1 MAGTLQSLGNLVRSL
16 AALGFVGL
24 VGTGGYLGY
33 QAYNRHFR
41 LEEDLRKSAEQL
53 KAHEATIGRLT
64 AEIVAKDREIQ
75 DLSLAI
81 RLLKVDRRMAE
92 IQVLNQTTDA
102 DGKLKTTLEFVE
114 VNDAGEPL
122 DSPRQITI
130 DGDVIYIDAWV
141 VKYDDKLVESGN
153 PLGSTS
159 ICLFRRLFSEDQR
172 PVDGFQLDKV
182 GAEPV
187 VYRHGMQVSK
197 EEQKIWARF
206 WEYANNPTLAESAGV
221 RAAHGE
227 APSIKLRQGK
237 LYKVELR
244 ASGGL
249 SIVAEDLPAE
259 RDPL

>member
-1 MAGTLQSLGNLVRSL
+1 MSGTIQSIGNLIRNL

-24 VGTGGYLGY
+24 LGTGGVLGY

-41 LEEDLRKSAEQL
+41 MEEDLRKSTEQL
-53 KAHEATIGRLT
+53 KEREARIEQLN
-64 AEIVAKDREIQ
+64 ADIVAKNRAIEN
-75 DLSLAI
+75 LSLAV
-81 RLLKVDRRMAE
+81 RLLKVDHRLAE
-92 IQVLNQTTDA
+92 IQVLDQTTDA
-102 DGKLKTTLEFVE
+102 EGKLQTTFEFVE

-122 DSPRQITI
+122 DSPKKVTI

-159 ICLFRRLFSEDQR
+159 ICLFRRLFGENQK
-172 PVDGFQLDKV
+172 PAEGYQLDRV

-187 VYRHGMQVSK
+187 VYRHGEQVSK
-197 EEQKIWARF
+197 DEQQIWAQF
-206 WEYANNPTLAESAGV
+206 WDYANNPKLAESAGV

-227 APSIKLRQGK
+227 APSIKLQKGK
-237 LYKVELR
+237 LYKIELR

-249 SIVAEDLPAE
+249 SIVAESLPSDAE
-259 RDPL
+259 PL

>member
-1 MAGTLQSLGNLVRSL
+1 MAGTLQALGNLIRG
-16 AALGFVGL
+16 AATLGIVGL
-24 VGTGGYLGY
+24 LGIGGFLGY

-41 LEEDLRKSAEQL
+41 LEEDLRKSAD
-53 KAHEATIGRLT
+53 TIDRLN
-64 AEIVAKDREIQ
+64 ADIVAKDREI
-75 DLSLAI
+75 DNLSLAV
-81 RLLKVDRRMAE
+81 RLLKVDHRLAE
-92 IQVLNQTTDA
+92 IKVLDQSTDA
-102 DGKLKTTLEFVE
+102 EGKLHTTLEFVE

-122 DSPRQITI
+122 DSPRQVTI

-159 ICLFRRLFSEDQR
+159 ICLFRRLFSENQK
-172 PVDGFQLDKV
+172 PVEGFQLDKV

-187 VYRHGMQVSK
+187 VYRRGEQISK
-197 EEQKIWARF
+197 DEQKIWAQF
-206 WEYANNPTLAESAGV
+206 WDYANNPALAESAGV

-227 APSIKLRQGK
+227 APSIKLRKGK

-249 SIVAEDLPAE
+249 SIVAEDLPVE
-259 RDPL
+259 SDPA